1 MADDGDSTR
10 SGLGRRLALLR
21 VWSAA
26 VTLLPAI
33 GLVPH
38 GGWPLLAVG
47 LVVEAVQA
55 ALSFRLVQQ
64 IRDGREG
71 ELLYVAGGRVP
82 RRMVQTQ
89 QLVERV
95 GLGISAVGI
104 VGLTLLATPW
114 TLIHAGL
121 SVVLWATV
129 FLSLRVQWR
138 STRLLFLL
146 HDHRQEEALALSERW
161 RKGRFGTLLTQLHV
175 IALLMNRRVVE
186 ARRLRAEAWNGS
198 VDRAALGIAL
208 DRIQTGDLQLARKVV
223 AALSGPDAYAR
234 YARALLGGHMALASD
249 DPSFQL
255 DDGLLD
261 ALPRVMAVELRLV
274 EGALARR
281 RGDED
286 RARAMLAPVDLDAE
300 SWRAAAY
307 PRLWEALGGRAEAS
321 AAAPVAAPADAFAPP
336 SEAAE
341 GPRRRLAGVGAW
353 PAARAPLTVRWNPWV
368 QGLLLLLGLLLLVM
382 ALLLAALAFTSDLVG
397 SAVPEEIPSISG
409 YSIAIALF
417 LIVRYGVLRAAAR
430 TDRGIL
436 LEDDRVLDPT
446 RPVLLQSAVVLPFVS
461 ALVIIPALMLSL
473 AALADLWLPVLA
485 FVIGWVLLVLVQGYR
500 RLRLVRLVRAV
511 HVGSDASMASA
522 ARGIHRWGQAWA
534 VLAHFLRGRPEEA
547 RKAGEHALLVTDD
560 VANLLRWDAAA
571 RGDLDVAAVRAL
583 PRPAELGPRFAREV
597 ALRLAALHQG
607 DPAAVAEP
615 AVDELH
621 LPNRIGDALHVLEH
635 EVQRRLDPL
644 AAQRTAT
651 RLAPELRRGAW
662 IQRCWPDLFDD

>member
-1 MADDGDSTR
+1 MT
-10 SGLGRRLALLR
+10 
-21 VWSAA
+21 
-26 VTLLPAI
+26 TK
-33 GLVPH
+33 
-38 GGWPLLAVG
+38 PLL
-47 LVVEAVQA
+47 L
-55 ALSFRLVQQ
+55 
-64 IRDGREG
+64 
-71 ELLYVAGGRVP
+71 
-82 RRMVQTQ
+82 
-89 QLVERV
+89 
-95 GLGISAVGI
+95 
-104 VGLTLLATPW
+104 
-114 TLIHAGL
+114 
-121 SVVLWATV
+121 
-129 FLSLRVQWR
+129 
-138 STRLLFLL
+138 
-146 HDHRQEEALALSERW
+146 
-161 RKGRFGTLLTQLHV
+161 
-175 IALLMNRRVVE
+175 
-186 ARRLRAEAWNGS
+186 
-198 VDRAALGIAL
+198 
-208 DRIQTGDLQLARKVV
+208 
-223 AALSGPDAYAR
+223 
-234 YARALLGGHMALASD
+234 RALLGEETDRRPVWIMRQAGRFLPEYRELKTRYTFEELCADPELACRVTMMPLERFELDGAITFADLITPASALGVKFRF
-249 DPSFQL
+249 DPGPIIADPL
-255 DDGLLD
+255 DTPAEVRALRVPEGPEIAPEVAATQRLIKQELKPDQALLGF
-261 ALPRVMAVELRLV
+261 AGAPFSLAAYLV
-274 EGALARR
+274 EG
-281 RGDED
+281 RGKQGFP
-286 RARAMLAPVDLDAE
+286 RLRAMLHEDPVVFGELMATISLLSARYLVEQHKAGCDAVQVFDSWGGLLDAE

-321 AAAPVAAPADAFAPP
+321 ASAPVAEPADAFAPP

-382 ALLLAALAFTSDLVG
+382 ALLLAALAFTGDLVG
-397 SAVPEEIPSISG
+397 STVPEEIPSISG
-409 YSIAIALF
+409 FSIAIALF
-417 LIVRYGVLRAAAR
+417 LVVRYGILRAAAR

-485 FVIGWVLLVLVQGYR
+485 FVIGWVLLVLLQGYR

-511 HVGSDASMASA
+511 HVGSDASMEAA

-534 VLAHFLRGRPEEA
+534 VLAHFLRGKPEEA

-571 RGDLDVAAVRAL
+571 RGDLDVAAIRAL

-597 ALRLAALHQG
+597 ALRLAALRQG
-607 DPAAVAEP
+607 DPEVVAEP

-635 EVQRRLDPL
+635 EIQRRLDPI

-662 IQRCWPDLFDD
+662 IQRCWPDLFDG